1 MSLFAVADTHLSFG
15 LGVDKPMSVFGAS
28 WDNYE
33 ARLKEAWLDLV
44 RPEDTVI
51 VAGDISWGLKL
62 SEALPDLLWLASL
75 PGEKL
80 ILRGNHDLWWS
91 SMAKMKDIHPTLH
104 FIQNSSWLGDGFI
117 VLGSRGWLCPGGRDF
132 TEAEDRKIYERELLR
147 LELCRKDA
155 DARLEEAGLPPLAPL
170 SEDNGSGRPVVVGA
184 MHFPPTN
191 EKKQPSGFTDFFT
204 SVGASHVV
212 YGHLHGEPAF
222 YNGPYGLIGGAEYR
236 LCSLDRLDCVPAKI
250 L

>member
-33 ARLKEAWLDLV
+33 ARLKEAWLGLV

-132 TEAEDRKIYERELLR
+132 TEAEERSTSASCSGSSSAERTRTQGLKR
-147 LELCRKDA
+147 LA
-155 DARLEEAGLPPLAPL
+155 FPRLPRCLNRTVQAAPSSSEPCISRPLTKRSSLPD
-170 SEDNGSGRPVVVGA
+170 SQISS
-184 MHFPPTN
+184 PPSALPT
-191 EKKQPSGFTDFFT
+191 
-204 SVGASHVV
+204 
-212 YGHLHGEPAF
+212 
-222 YNGPYGLIGGAEYR
+222 
-236 LCSLDRLDCVPAKI
+236 
-250 L
+250 